1 MADAPTLPARP
12 DRRGKRVL
20 VLLAAVCIAPVL
32 ASYAVY
38 YLFPR
43 TAAVNY
49 GTLLPTAAAPAI
61 EGTNADGAPFRLADL
76 RGRWV
81 LLLAESGRC
90 EAACEGR
97 LYATRQARVMQ
108 GRERDRIVRV
118 WFGAPGATPAPEVLA
133 QDPGLVVV
141 RVSPGAL
148 AAMPGG
154 EQGIWIV
161 DPLGNLVL
169 SYPEVPDIRGVANDL
184 SRLLRASGIG

>member
-1 MADAPTLPARP
+1 VADSRAPPHSSARAKRTL
-12 DRRGKRVL
+12 L
-20 VLLAAVCIAPVL
+20 LLAAVCIAPVL

-43 TAAVNY
+43 SAAVNY

-61 EGTNADGAPFRLADL
+61 EGTSADGTPFRLVDL
-76 RGRWV
+76 HGRWV
-81 LLLAESGRC
+81 LMLAESGGCDAGC
-90 EAACEGR
+90 ERR

-108 GRERDRIVRV
+108 GKERDRIVRV
-118 WFGAPGATPAPEVLA
+118 WFGTPGALPAPEVLA

-141 RVSPGAL
+141 RVSRGAL
-148 AAMPGG
+148 SAMPGG
-154 EQGIWIV
+154 ERGIWLV

-169 SYPEVPDIRGVANDL
+169 TYPDDPDIRGIANDF